1 MNMYMYVQGYEAIPS
16 KQVNHTQAD
25 IVYDAYYRIS
35 DYNII
40 WTTEAPVIE
49 ASSLEN

>member
-1 MNMYMYVQGYEAIPS
+1 MKMRFYPFIPS